1 MSRYV
6 SEASTG
12 LNHTYSEHTGDHLI
26 NDVLHSLDGDPT
38 LIQRRAQVE
47 DAEGRRHQYS
57 EQSRLCIVPAETD
70 SIKENSSVSL
80 GCMEREHAAIDAP
93 VPAFESELVG
103 ITIAAPS
110 RVAFPDG
117 RRLVCGL
124 KIAHDSPWQS
134 LGVNRGVSY

>member
-80 GCMEREHAAIDAP
+80 GCTVREHTAIDAP
-93 VPAFESELVG
+93 SSASESELVG
-103 ITIAAPS
+103 IMIAAVQLPVPYKPFWTEDIWVRVYLKSCTIAL
-110 RVAFPDG
+110 G
-117 RRLVCGL
+117 R
-124 KIAHDSPWQS
+124 A
-134 LGVNRGVSY
+134 

>member
-26 NDVLHSLDGDPT
+26 NDVLHSPDGDPT

-80 GCMEREHAAIDAP
+80 GCTVREHTAIDAP
-93 VPAFESELVG
+93 SSASESELVG
-103 ITIAAPS
+103 IMIAAVQLPVPYKPFWTEDIWVRVYLKSCTIAL
-110 RVAFPDG
+110 G
-117 RRLVCGL
+117 R
-124 KIAHDSPWQS
+124 A
-134 LGVNRGVSY
+134 